1 MALNESKESFLFI
14 KDPSEILI
22 RSFCVLFFSSTSLLP
37 FLSLHFSQLC
47 TTMATE
53 KPTSRQTQTQT
64 PRRRRVVIIAASVV
78 VVLALVLGLVFG
90 LRGRNKHN
98 NDTQDFAE
106 DWNHP
111 SQFLLSKNF
120 SITSTATTR
129 YYEWNVTQQTIAPDG
144 LERPML
150 LVNGKQ
156 T

>member
-1 MALNESKESFLFI
+1 MNFLSDPFAFSFFRQPPSFL
-14 KDPSEILI
+14 
-22 RSFCVLFFSSTSLLP
+22 SFP
-37 FLSLHFSQLC
+37 FPPPASHHFSLVC

-53 KPTSRQTQTQT
+53 KPTSTQTQTQT
-64 PRRRRVVIIAASVV
+64 PRRRRVVIIAAAVV

-129 YYEWNVTQQTIAPDG
+129 YYEWSITQQTIAPDG